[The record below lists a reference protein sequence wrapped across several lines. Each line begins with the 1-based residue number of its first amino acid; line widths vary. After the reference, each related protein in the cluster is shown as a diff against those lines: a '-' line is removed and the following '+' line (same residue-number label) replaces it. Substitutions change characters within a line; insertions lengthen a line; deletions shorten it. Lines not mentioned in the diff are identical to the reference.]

1 MAALDEARTAIQRAR
16 KAFDDALRQ
25 DSAVIGQDTAAAL
38 AHFSEEIESLVGV
51 GNALAARQYPAEADT
66 VYAAAQLLEDSTLS
80 LQGAARRG
88 APRSRIQ
95 QLRMADLLAHAGH
108 SAAAEQLYNSALASG
123 VPGIQIPAETWNDA
137 CWYGALFGEPAAV
150 LGVCEKAANLADR
163 YNAGMIRDSRGVASV
178 LANRNLAAATEDFD
192 AYVAWARMYGQSYRQ
207 ADRRA
212 FWATR
217 LRAGAN
223 PLLGQPVL
231 DSLRSENR
239 SVVDA
244 ARRGLIDEYTR
255 PIDPEESLI
264 QLMTKWALEPEI
276 LDYLERNQRP
286 LCEMAD
292 TLPVA
297 GCDEAWAGGTLEGM
311 DGILSNSCSERL
323 KRLKR
328 LDFLAEIFITDSAGF
343 NVCASNMTTDYYQG
357 EEDWWR
363 SAKVWFPRAPVS
375 RSGMERD
382 QSAGEWAYVVYTAI
396 RDPRSKELLGVM
408 KAVFKHE
415 LGLGTSGSRGL
426 SFLQSDPALP
436 TAPTP

>member
-1 MAALDEARTAIQRAR
+1 
-16 KAFDDALRQ
+16 
-25 DSAVIGQDTAAAL
+25 
-38 AHFSEEIESLVGV
+38 
-51 GNALAARQYPAEADT
+51 
-66 VYAAAQLLEDSTLS
+66 
-80 LQGAARRG
+80 
-88 APRSRIQ
+88 
-95 QLRMADLLAHAGH
+95 
-108 SAAAEQLYNSALASG
+108 
-123 VPGIQIPAETWNDA
+123 
-137 CWYGALFGEPAAV
+137 
-150 LGVCEKAANLADR
+150 
-163 YNAGMIRDSRGVASV
+163 
-178 LANRNLAAATEDFD
+178 
-192 AYVAWARMYGQSYRQ
+192 
-207 ADRRA
+207 
-212 FWATR
+212 
-217 LRAGAN
+217 
-223 PLLGQPVL
+223 
-231 DSLRSENR
+231 
-239 SVVDA
+239 
-244 ARRGLIDEYTR
+244 
-255 PIDPEESLI
+255 
-264 QLMTKWALEPEI
+264 
-276 LDYLERNQRP
+276 
-286 LCEMAD
+286 MAD